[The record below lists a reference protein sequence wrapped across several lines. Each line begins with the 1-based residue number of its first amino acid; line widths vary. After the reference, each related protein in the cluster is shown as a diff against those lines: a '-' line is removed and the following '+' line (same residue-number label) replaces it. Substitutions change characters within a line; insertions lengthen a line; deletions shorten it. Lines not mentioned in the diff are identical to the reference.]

1 MTKKKIKLILNIA
14 LAAVLIA
21 LVCVTAYSYSE
32 LERESEYLRQQPGYS
47 GVDGLAV
54 GLSMSMLCIAFF
66 TLLLC
71 VFDIYY
77 CLDYFLLRK
86 EKHTKLNKWLNGIS
100 LSLSA
105 GSIFSFSLCGVT
117 GLGIL
122 EILPVMWAIIYPA
135 YRLVYLFMNA
145 SGAQKDE

>member
-1 MTKKKIKLILNIA
+1 MTKKKIKSILNIA
-14 LAAVLIA
+14 LAAVLIT
-21 LVCVTAYSYSE
+21 LVCATVYSYSE

-71 VFDIYY
+71 IFDIYY

-86 EKHTKLNKWLNGIS
+86 EKHTKRNKWLNGIS

-105 GSIFSFSLCGVT
+105 GSILSFSFCWVS
-117 GLGIL
+117 GIL

-135 YRLVYLFMNA
+135 YRLVYLFLNA
-145 SGAQKDE
+145 AGAQKDE

>member
-14 LAAVLIA
+14 LAAVLIT
-21 LVCVTAYSYSE
+21 LVCATVYSYSE

-71 VFDIYY
+71 IFDIYY

-86 EKHTKLNKWLNGIS
+86 EKHTKRNKWLNGIS

-105 GSIFSFSLCGVT
+105 GSILSFSFCWVS
-117 GLGIL
+117 GIL

-135 YRLVYLFMNA
+135 YRLVYLFLNA

>member
-21 LVCVTAYSYSE
+21 LVCATVYSYSE

-71 VFDIYY
+71 IFDIYY

-86 EKHTKLNKWLNGIS
+86 EKHTKRNKWLNGIS

-105 GSIFSFSLCGVT
+105 GSILSFSFCWVS
-117 GLGIL
+117 GIL

-135 YRLVYLFMNA
+135 YRLVYLFLNA
-145 SGAQKDE
+145 AGAQKDE

>member
-71 VFDIYY
+71 IFDIYY

-86 EKHTKLNKWLNGIS
+86 EKHTKRNKWLNGIS
-100 LSLSA
+100 LSLSV
-105 GSIFSFSLCGVT
+105 GSILSFAFCWVS
-117 GLGIL
+117 GIL

-135 YRLVYLFMNA
+135 YRLVYLFLNA